1 MNYAMDN
8 LRCRSGSNV
17 SYPLR
22 VGRDSEWDYEDD
34 LGGLEGRVPE
44 DDSAG
49 EGW

>member
-17 SYPLR
+17 SYPLQIK
-22 VGRDSEWDYEDD
+22 RDSEWDYEDD
-34 LGGLEGRVPE
+34 LSGLEGRVLEE
-44 DDSAG
+44 DFAR